1 MPLRKSPRLTPALI
15 EANRRNARKSTGPR
29 TSAGKQRI
37 AQNAVRDGFYAGGF
51 LESLSRQ
58 SLARQFDFSRLY
70 AALVKAMFK
79 GPETTVRVLPVAIG
93 IWRAKRW
100 AERQV
105 RKPEFRRWV
114 AAHGG
119 FLPPPLR
126 LLRSRKGPP
135 HVTVTLCLRP
145 GRSAACGG
153 VGRMV
158 QWDGRGAVHVAV
170 LIYRSAGDGLRRFGV
185 APQRTARLVAAAHPN
200 EPSDA
205 GPAAGLGGLGGL
217 FGRLRRYV
225 RWGSSKPE
233 CGVE

>member
-153 VGRMV
+153 VGRPR
-158 QWDGRGAVHVAV
+158 RGARGSVD
-170 LIYRSAGDGLRRFGV
+170 LSLGGGR
-185 APQRTARLVAAAHPN
+185 VAAIWRGAPADGT
-200 EPSDA
+200 PRGS
-205 GPAAGLGGLGGL
+205 GP
-217 FGRLRRYV
+217 
-225 RWGSSKPE
+225 PE
-233 CGVE
+233 RAV